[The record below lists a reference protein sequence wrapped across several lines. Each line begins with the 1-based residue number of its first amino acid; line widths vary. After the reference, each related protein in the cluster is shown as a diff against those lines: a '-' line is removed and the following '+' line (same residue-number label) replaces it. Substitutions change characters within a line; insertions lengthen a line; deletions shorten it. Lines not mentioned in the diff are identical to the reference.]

1 MRHQAPFS
9 SQRGTAIPSTHL
21 TFPSADAHR
30 SWLEHQSALPR
41 GFRVGRTRLE
51 FMPAEV
57 ARPAKMN
64 LTLLVL
70 DEPTPSFAAV
80 FTKNAF
86 PGAPVRIGR
95 ERLEE
100 PTLGAVVVNNKV
112 SNVCAPGGV
121 EASERLCAAVAGK
134 LGLSASQVLPCSTG
148 VIGWRLPVDALV
160 DAVPQAVSS
169 LAGGSVL
176 PAAEGIM
183 TTDLYAKVRRA
194 QVGSGSIVGIA
205 KGAGMIEPNLA
216 TMLVFLMTDVDVP
229 RDALRAALR
238 SVSARTFG
246 CISVDSDTSTSD
258 TVALLSSRKVPC
270 PSLKEFEAALEQV
283 CADLA
288 EDIVRN
294 GEGVHHVMRVHVHGA
309 PGEDVARGIG
319 KSVVNSP
326 LFQCAVNG
334 NDPNV
339 GRLVAAIGKY
349 VGAHHP
355 EVDLS
360 RCTLR
365 MGGRVIME
373 HGAFRL
379 DNETEKALVA
389 HMKGAELYTSV
400 PPADGLTF
408 RPPVTFPPHEQSVE
422 IDVDLGVGTAACTV
436 LGADRSHEY
445 ISENA
450 DYRS

>member
-1 MRHQAPFS
+1 MRHQAPFPPP
-9 SQRGTAIPSTHL
+9 RGTAIPSTHL
-21 TFPSADAHR
+21 TFPSAEAHR
-30 SWLEHQSALPR
+30 NWLEGQSALPR
-41 GFRVGRTRLE
+41 GFRVARTRLE

-64 LTLLVL
+64 LTLIVL
-70 DEPTPSFAAV
+70 DEPTPAFAAL

-86 PGAPVRIGR
+86 PGAPVLIGR
-95 ERLEE
+95 RRLNE

-121 EASERLCAAVAGK
+121 EASERLCAAVAGP

-148 VIGWRLPVDALV
+148 VIGWRLPVDAMV
-160 DAVPQAVSS
+160 QAVPQAVSA
-169 LAGGSVL
+169 LGAGSVM

-183 TTDLYAKVRRA
+183 TTDLYPKVRRA
-194 QVGSGSIVGIA
+194 KVGDGSIVGIA

-229 RDALRAALR
+229 REALRATLR
-238 SVSARTFG
+238 SVCARTFG

-258 TVALLSSRKVPC
+258 SVALLSSRKVPC
-270 PSLKEFEAALEQV
+270 PSLPAFEAALEQV

-294 GEGVHHVMRVHVHGA
+294 GEGVHHVMRVHVRGA
-309 PGEDVARGIG
+309 PSEEVARGIG

-365 MGGRVIME
+365 MGGRVILE
-373 HGAFRL
+373 HGAFKL
-379 DNETEKALVA
+379 DNEAEKALVA

-400 PPADGLTF
+400 PPPDGLTF
-408 RPPVTFPPHEQSVE
+408 RPPVTFPPHEHSVE
-422 IDVDLGVGTAACTV
+422 IEVDLGPGPASSTV

>member
-1 MRHQAPFS
+1 MRQQAHVLSP
-9 SQRGTAIPSTHL
+9 RGPTIPSTHL
-21 TFPSADAHR
+21 TFSSAEAHR
-30 SWLEHQSALPR
+30 TWLEGQSALPR
-41 GFRVGRTRLE
+41 GFRVGRTRFD

-64 LTLLVL
+64 LTLVVL
-70 DEPTPSFAAV
+70 DEPTPAFAAV

-86 PGAPVRIGR
+86 PGAPVLVGR
-95 ERLEE
+95 ERLES
-100 PTLGAVVVNNKV
+100 PTLGALIINNKV
-112 SNVCAPGGV
+112 SNVCAPGGR
-121 EASERLCAAVAGK
+121 EASERVCAAVAAG
-134 LGLSASQVLPCSTG
+134 LGLTASQVLPCSTG
-148 VIGWRLPVDALV
+148 VIGWRLPVDAMEQ
-160 DAVPQAVSS
+160 AVPAAVAS

-183 TTDLYAKVRRA
+183 TTDLYPKVRRA
-194 QVGSGSIVGIA
+194 QVGEGGIVGIA

-216 TMLVFLMTDVDVP
+216 TMLVFLLTDLDVP
-229 RDALRAALR
+229 RDTLRACLR
-238 SVSARTFG
+238 SVASRTFG

-258 TVALLSSRKVPC
+258 TVALVSSRQVPC
-270 PSLKEFEAALEQV
+270 PDLARFEAALEQV

-294 GEGVHHVMRVHVHGA
+294 GEGVHHVMRVRVRGA
-309 PGEDVARGIG
+309 LDERVARGVG

-349 VGAHHP
+349 VGEHHP
-355 EVDLS
+355 GMDLS

-365 MGGRVIME
+365 MGGRVLLE
-373 HGAFRL
+373 HGTFRL
-379 DNETEKALVA
+379 DHEAEAALVA
-389 HMKGAELYTSV
+389 HMKGAELYASV
-400 PPADGLTF
+400 PPPDGLTF
-408 RPPVTFPPHEQSVE
+408 RPPVAFPPHERAVE
-422 IDVDLGVGTAACTV
+422 IDVDLGSGPAECLV

>member
-1 MRHQAPFS
+1 M
-9 SQRGTAIPSTHL
+9 PSTHQ
-21 TFPSADAHR
+21 TFPSAEAHR
-30 SWLEHQSALPR
+30 DWLEGQSALPR

-57 ARPAKMN
+57 AKPSKMT
-64 LTLLVL
+64 LTLIVL
-70 DEPTPSFAAV
+70 DEPTPAFAAM

-86 PGAPVRIGR
+86 PGAPVLIGR
-95 ERLEE
+95 ERLKEA
-100 PTLGAVVVNNKV
+100 TLGALVVNNKV

-148 VIGWRLPVDALV
+148 VIGWRLPVDAMV
-160 DAVPQAVSS
+160 EAVPQAVST
-169 LAGGSVL
+169 LAAGSVL

-194 QVGSGSIVGIA
+194 RVGDGSIVGIA

-229 RDALRAALR
+229 REALR
-238 SVSARTFG
+238 STMRSVVDRTFG

-258 TVALLSSRKVPC
+258 SVALLSSRKVPC
-270 PSLKEFEAALEQV
+270 PSLPEFEAALERV

-294 GEGVHHVMRVHVHGA
+294 GEGVHHVMRVRVSGA
-309 PGEDVARGIG
+309 PSEAVARGIG

-360 RCTLR
+360 HCTLR
-365 MGGRVIME
+365 MGGRVILE

-379 DNETEKALVA
+379 DHETEKALVA

-400 PPADGLTF
+400 PPPDGLTF
-408 RPPVTFPPHEQSVE
+408 RPPVTFPPHERSVE
-422 IDVDLGVGTAACTV
+422 IDVELGLGSVTSTV